1 MDQKRNAE
9 QLNQLQMRT
18 LFLFF
23 LFSNV
28 FLQAAAQ
35 ENYMTRN
42 GQISFFSS
50 TPLEDIKATN
60 NEVASVINSKTGSI
74 QFIVLIKSFQFKKA
88 AMQGHF
94 NGKDYMDSDRYPKAE
109 LKGTIANISSVNFS
123 KDGTY
128 PVTVEG
134 TLTMHGVTNSIKTNG
149 TISVKAGVISSSAVF
164 NIRLADYKISV
175 PSIVSKKVAEKVE
188 VTVNCTYQPYQQKTK

>member
-1 MDQKRNAE
+1 
-9 QLNQLQMRT
+9 
-18 LFLFF
+18 
-23 LFSNV
+23 
-28 FLQAAAQ
+28 
-35 ENYMTRN
+35 MTRN

-60 NEVASVINSKTGSI
+60 NEVASVVNKKTGSV
-74 QFIVLIKSFQFKKA
+74 QFIVLIKSFQFRKA

-109 LKGTIANISSVNFS
+109 LKGNIANINTVDFT

-134 TLTMHGVTNSIKTNG
+134 TLNMHGVSNKIRIPGNIIVKGNTITASSVFTIK
-149 TISVKAGVISSSAVF
+149 
-164 NIRLADYKISV
+164 LADYQISV
-175 PSIVSKKVAEKVE
+175 PTIVSKKVAEKVE
-188 VTVNCTYQPYQQKTK
+188 VTVNCNYQLK

>member
-1 MDQKRNAE
+1 
-9 QLNQLQMRT
+9 MRT
-18 LFLFF
+18 VSFILLCCFSFLK
-23 LFSNV
+23 LH
-28 FLQAAAQ
+28 AQ

-60 NEVASVINSKTGSI
+60 NEVASVINKKTGSV
-74 QFIVLIKSFQFKKA
+74 QFIVLIKSFQFRKA

-94 NGKDYMDSDRYPKAE
+94 NSKDYMDSDRYTKAE
-109 LKGTIANISSVNFS
+109 LKGNIANISAVDFT

-134 TLTMHGVTNSIKTNG
+134 TLNMHGVSNKIKIPGNIIVKG
-149 TISVKAGVISSSAVF
+149 NTITASSVFTIK
-164 NIRLADYKISV
+164 LADYQISV
-175 PSIVSKKVAEKVE
+175 PTIVSKKVAEKVE
-188 VTVNCTYQPYQQKTK
+188 VTVNCNYQLK

>member
-1 MDQKRNAE
+1 
-9 QLNQLQMRT
+9 MRT
-18 LFLFF
+18 ISIILLLCSLCF
-23 LFSNV
+23 NTK
-28 FLQAAAQ
+28 AQ

-94 NGKDYMDSDRYPKAE
+94 NGKDYMDSDQYPKAE
-109 LKGTIANISSVNFS
+109 LKGTVVNISSVNFS

-134 TLTMHGVTNSIKTNG
+134 TLTMHGVTNSIKTSG

-188 VTVNCTYQPYQQKTK
+188 VTVNCNYQPYQQKIKQ

>member
-1 MDQKRNAE
+1 
-9 QLNQLQMRT
+9 MRR
-18 LFLFF
+18 LFF
-23 LFSNV
+23 IV
-28 FLQAAAQ
+28 FCYSSLLKLHAQ

-60 NEVASVINSKTGSI
+60 NEVASVVNKKTGSV
-74 QFIVLIKSFQFKKA
+74 QFIVLIKSFQFRKA

-109 LKGTIANISSVNFS
+109 LKGNIANMSAVDFT

-134 TLTMHGVTNSIKTNG
+134 TLNMHGVSNKIKIPGNIIVKG
-149 TISVKAGVISSSAVF
+149 NTITASSVFTIK
-164 NIRLADYKISV
+164 LADYQISV
-175 PSIVSKKVAEKVE
+175 PTIVSKKVAEKVE
-188 VTVNCTYQPYQQKTK
+188 VTVNCNYQLK